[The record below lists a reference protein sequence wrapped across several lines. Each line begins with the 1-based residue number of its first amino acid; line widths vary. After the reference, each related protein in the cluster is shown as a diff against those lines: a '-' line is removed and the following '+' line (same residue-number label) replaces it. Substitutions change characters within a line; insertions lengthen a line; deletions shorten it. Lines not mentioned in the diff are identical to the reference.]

1 VLVDGADSNTA
12 SIARSYVESLIAAEV
27 MEISGATPAVE
38 PRLRVWFNSD
48 LKSRNY
54 IVPGLIAV
62 ILMIIAAL
70 LTSLTIAREWD
81 NGTMEQLL
89 STPLRPA
96 ELVLGKLAAFFVL
109 GLVDALI
116 AVITGV
122 FVFGV
127 PMRGNALLLVTTTC
141 VFLFGALA
149 WGILISAL
157 ARTQLLAYQLGLLTS
172 FLPAFLLSGFV
183 YSIGNMPA
191 VIQALTYIV
200 PARYFVAFLKTIFL
214 KGLGVEVVGMQILFL
229 LLYAAVV
236 FVLASRKLGQK
247 VA

>member
-1 VLVDGADSNTA
+1 
-12 SIARSYVESLIAAEV
+12 
-27 MEISGATPAVE
+27 M
-38 PRLRVWFNSD
+38 
-48 LKSRNY
+48 
-54 IVPGLIAV
+54 
-62 ILMIIAAL
+62 
-70 LTSLTIAREWD
+70 
-81 NGTMEQLL
+81 
-89 STPLRPA
+89 
-96 ELVLGKLAAFFVL
+96 LGKLSAFFVL
-109 GLVDALI
+109 GVVDALI
-116 AVITGV
+116 SVITGV
-122 FVFGV
+122 LIFGV
-127 PMRGNALLLVTTTC
+127 PMRGSALLLMTTTS

-157 ARTQLLAYQLGLLTS
+157 ARTQLVAYQLGLLTS

-200 PARYFVAFLKTIFL
+200 PARYFVEFLKTIFL
-214 KGLGVEVVGMQILFL
+214 KGLGVEVVGVEIVFL